1 MCLILHHAE
10 VCCQCAWVCRPTHP
24 HTQVPLDA
32 PERFVIEILFSNGA
46 ATDPTLTALPDHTLP
61 TTPRSNLVD
70 GHGVS
75 LARLVELVGGYASD
89 TAGVKLPATGST
101 GSEAQVGGH

>member
-1 MCLILHHAE
+1 M
-10 VCCQCAWVCRPTHP
+10 
-24 HTQVPLDA
+24 PLDA

-101 GSEAQVGGH
+101 GSEAQVSGQ